1 MRRLLKG
8 YLNLM
13 TPNDFRRV
21 GDAPLSRLQRFFD
34 ALGKGI
40 EGVLDA
46 NYVIPS
52 QLVIDRKSG
61 FRLRGNGHHIKLAD
75 GAPTGWGGS
84 AIYIVRCTDFQI
96 VDLICDGNRSRRKVS
111 EDPAHVI
118 VIDKCHRWTFRDVHA
133 VNGTCDGFF
142 ISAGGNNAGSGPDG
156 AVALDDCPSEWKM
169 ERCVALNNYR
179 QGLSII
185 ESIGGLIDGGRYG
198 LTDGILD
205 DGSGPGAG
213 IDLEPDDQPGRPL
226 NRIRNIRIHNV
237 LFDSNQGP
245 GLLIT
250 RVNGVQNIEVS
261 DCTFDQNRKAAIES
275 VGDEVTILRPR
286 IKGWSGE
293 AYTRRATAPP
303 KRGAIDVGYKAGP
316 TRIVD
321 PEFLTTSRNCTTA
334 HPCIY
339 VHGGAAANISIT
351 GIKSDGSASIIC
363 GAHSP
368 HVRVSHSVIDLRN
381 ANQQD
386 AFTFLGDYPVFE
398 EMMLLG
404 VYRRAAYFGGKSPR
418 ISNNKFYIRVSDQE
432 SSVIS
437 AWDAQSP
444 EFRSNLVE
452 YETRDASIV
461 FGIGPDAVVTNNI
474 VINNEN
480 PAAFSSTT
488 APRLSSGNQMLK
500 ARPVR

>member
-1 MRRLLKG
+1 MPKG
-8 YLNLM
+8 HRDLI
-13 TPNDFRRV
+13 TPNDFRRP

-34 ALGKGI
+34 ALGR
-40 EGVLDA
+40 GVDAALDA

-52 QLVIDRKSG
+52 QLVIDSRSG
-61 FRLRGNGHHIKLAD
+61 FTLRGNGHRIKLSD

-84 AIYIVRCTDFQI
+84 AIYMAHCTDFQI
-96 VDLICDGNRSRRKVS
+96 VDLICDGNRAQRKVS

-118 VIDKCHRWTFRDVHA
+118 VVDKCHRWTFRNVQA

-142 ISAGGNNAGSGPDG
+142 ISAGAHKAGSGPNG
-156 AVALDDCPSEWKM
+156 AVSLDDCPSNWKM

-179 QGLSII
+179 QGASII
-185 ESIGGLIDGGRYG
+185 ESIGGLISGGRYG

-213 IDLEPDDQPGRPL
+213 IDLEPDDQPSWPP
-226 NRIRNIRIHNV
+226 NRIRNIRIHDV
-237 LFDSNQGP
+237 LFDRNQGP

-261 DCTFDQNRKAAIES
+261 DCTFDRNQKAAIES
-275 VGDEVTILRPR
+275 VGDDVAILRPR
-286 IKGWSGE
+286 VKGWSGA
-293 AYTRRATAPP
+293 AYTRRASAPP
-303 KRGAIDVGYKAGP
+303 KRGAIDIGYQAGP
-316 TRIVD
+316 TKIVD
-321 PEFLTTSRNCTTA
+321 PEFQATSRSGTTA
-334 HPCIY
+334 NPCIY
-339 VHGGAAANISIT
+339 VHGGAAANITIT

-363 GAHSP
+363 AAHSP

-381 ANQQD
+381 ATQQD

-418 ISNNKFYIRVSDQE
+418 ITNNKFYIRASDQQ

-437 AWDAQSP
+437 AWDAKSP
-444 EFRSNLVE
+444 EFRANLVE

-461 FGIGPDAVVTNNI
+461 FGIGPDAVVIDNI
-474 VINNEN
+474 VINNGN
-480 PAAFSSTT
+480 PAAFAFTA

-500 ARPVR
+500 ARPVP